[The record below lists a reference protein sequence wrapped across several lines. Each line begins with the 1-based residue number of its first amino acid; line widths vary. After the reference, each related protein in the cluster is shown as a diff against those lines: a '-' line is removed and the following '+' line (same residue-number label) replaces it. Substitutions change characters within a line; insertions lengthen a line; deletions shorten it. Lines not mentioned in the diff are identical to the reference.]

1 MSERRRKTLTRSLV
15 GTGVA
20 LGAAAV
26 GIAAERA
33 LVRRAR
39 AAPDPQRDEPLDE
52 RPGVEHRLTS
62 FDGTELAVNVVGPD
76 RGPTLVFIHGF
87 SLDMTVWHYQ
97 WKRFA
102 RDYRCVLYDVR
113 GHGRSAPAVG
123 RDYELDAL
131 GHDLEA
137 VLDEFAPSGPVVL
150 VGHSMGGMGI
160 IALADRYQHEFGKR
174 VQGVVLANTAAA
186 DVIKEVLGGLGARV
200 GRFLIPAPRRLLNGT
215 SRIAYRVRDRALNRS
230 PDLAFLAVR
239 ITNFGAGAPP
249 SAVDHIAR
257 IAGQAPVE
265 VWTDLVRSLAEMD
278 LAHALQHITVP
289 TLILVGDV
297 DRLTPPSSAL
307 AMKERLPDA
316 RMVVLEQ
323 AGHCA
328 MLERPDQFNE
338 VVEGFLAEVLAP
350 KEQQAKASP

>member
-1 MSERRRKTLTRSLV
+1 MSDGRRKTVTRSLV

-26 GIAAERA
+26 GIAFEQYM
-33 LVRRAR
+33 VRRAR
-39 AAPDPQRDEPLDE
+39 AAPDPNRGEPLDE
-52 RPGVEHRLTS
+52 RPGTEHRLTS

-76 RGPTLVFIHGF
+76 RRPTLVFIHGF

-97 WKRFA
+97 WKRFSESH
-102 RDYRCVLYDVR
+102 RCVLYDVR

-123 RDYELDAL
+123 GDYSLEAL

-137 VLDEFAPSGPVVL
+137 VLDEFAPSGPVAL
-150 VGHSMGGMGI
+150 VGHSMGGMSI
-160 IALADRYQHEFGKR
+160 ISLADLYKDEFGKR
-174 VQGVVLANTAAA
+174 VRAVVLANTAAA
-186 DVIKEVLGGLGARV
+186 DVVKEALGGLGARV
-200 GRFLIPAPRRLLNGT
+200 GRFLIPAPRRLLHGST
-215 SRIAYRVRDRALNRS
+215 LAFRVRGGALNRS
-230 PDLAFLAVR
+230 PDIAFLAAR
-239 ITNFGAGAPP
+239 LTNFGPGAPP
-249 SAVDHIAR
+249 SAVDHVAK

-278 LAHALQHITVP
+278 LAHALEHIVVP
-289 TLILVGDV
+289 TLVLVGDV

-307 AMKERLPDA
+307 AMKRRLPDA
-316 RMVVLEQ
+316 RMIVLEQ

-338 VVEGFLAEVLAP
+338 VVEGFLGDVLTP
-350 KEQQAKASP
+350 KKQRARA

>member
-1 MSERRRKTLTRSLV
+1 MSEGRGKTVSRSLIGV
-15 GTGVA
+15 GVA
-20 LGAAAV
+20 MGAAAV
-26 GIAAERA
+26 GIAAERYA
-33 LVRRAR
+33 VRRAR
-39 AAPDPQRDEPLDE
+39 AAPDPNRDELLDE

-76 RGPTLVFIHGF
+76 RGPTLVFVHGF

-97 WKRFA
+97 WKRFSEK
-102 RDYRCVLYDVR
+102 YRCVLYDVR
-113 GHGRSAPAVG
+113 GHGRSGPAVG
-123 RDYELDAL
+123 GDYELEAL

-150 VGHSMGGMGI
+150 IGHSMGGMSI
-160 IALADRYQHEFGKR
+160 ISLADRYKHEFGKR
-174 VQGVVLANTAAA
+174 VRGVVLANTAAA
-186 DVIKEVLGGLGARV
+186 DVIKEVLGGVGARV
-200 GRFLIPAPRRLLNGT
+200 GRFLIPAPRRLLNG
-215 SRIAYRVRDRALNRS
+215 SSKIAYRLRDRALNRS

-239 ITNFGAGAPP
+239 ITNFGPGAPP

-278 LAHALQHITVP
+278 LAHALQHVTVP
-289 TLILVGDV
+289 TLVLVGDV

-307 AMKERLPDA
+307 AMKDRLPDA

-328 MLERPDQFNE
+328 MLERPDRFNE
-338 VVEGFLAEVLAP
+338 VVEGFLGEVLAP
-350 KEQQAKASP
+350 KRQRVRA